1 MKENFKSFGGSSCLA
16 RRSSKRRR
24 LLKTMADQSP
34 TAEYQAAKPRFQRV
48 EDNAFH
54 QGNFVINC
62 TMIRAIVL
70 PVIFLT
76 SAMIA
81 SAADQ
86 PNNPDD
92 PGEFDIEPPI
102 LKQNLSD
109 ELAEAGTP
117 DGDVVRC
124 EKKLERSKRNAAGAE
139 RLWRIGVLAKV
150 EVEQRALKVVKC
162 EAEVASAR
170 VVQAKG
176 AVAEQESRVAS
187 GEATKQELEVAKT
200 ALAQL
205 IEAEQKAVAKRETAE
220 LEFAEA
226 NLRRQ
231 QRLLGL
237 GSAHK
242 SDVTNAEEKLAELK
256 TPKN

>member
-1 MKENFKSFGGSSCLA
+1 
-16 RRSSKRRR
+16 
-24 LLKTMADQSP
+24 
-34 TAEYQAAKPRFQRV
+34 
-48 EDNAFH
+48 
-54 QGNFVINC
+54 
-62 TMIRAIVL
+62 MIRAVAL
-70 PVIFLT
+70 PLTFLT
-76 SAMIA
+76 SALIA
-81 SAADQ
+81 LAADQ
-86 PNNPDD
+86 PNNSDE

-109 ELAEAGTP
+109 ELAEAATP
-117 DGDVVRC
+117 DGDVARC

-150 EVEQRALKVVKC
+150 EVEQRALKVIKW
-162 EAEVASAR
+162 ETELASAR
-170 VVQAKG
+170 VAQAKG

-187 GEATKQELEVAKT
+187 GENTKQELEVAKT

-231 QRLLGL
+231 RRLLKL

-256 TPKN
+256 APK

>member
-1 MKENFKSFGGSSCLA
+1 
-16 RRSSKRRR
+16 
-24 LLKTMADQSP
+24 
-34 TAEYQAAKPRFQRV
+34 
-48 EDNAFH
+48 
-54 QGNFVINC
+54 
-62 TMIRAIVL
+62 MIRAIAL
-70 PVIFLT
+70 PVMFLT

-81 SAADQ
+81 LAAD
-86 PNNPDD
+86 PSSNSDE
-92 PGEFDIEPPI
+92 PGEFDVEPPI

-117 DGDVVRC
+117 DGDVARC
-124 EKKLERSKRNAAGAE
+124 EKKLERAKRNAAGAE
-139 RLWRIGVLAKV
+139 RLWKIGVLAKV
-150 EVEQRALKVVKC
+150 EVEQRALKMVKC
-162 EAEVASAR
+162 ETELVSAR
-170 VVQAKG
+170 VAQAKET
-176 AVAEQESRVAS
+176 VAQQESRVAS
-187 GEATKQELEVAKT
+187 GETTKQELEVAKT

-231 QRLLGL
+231 QRLLKL

-256 TPKN
+256 APKN

>member
-1 MKENFKSFGGSSCLA
+1 
-16 RRSSKRRR
+16 
-24 LLKTMADQSP
+24 
-34 TAEYQAAKPRFQRV
+34 
-48 EDNAFH
+48 
-54 QGNFVINC
+54 
-62 TMIRAIVL
+62 MIRAIAL
-70 PVIFLT
+70 PVMFLT

-81 SAADQ
+81 FAADQ
-86 PNNPDD
+86 PNNSDE
-92 PGEFDIEPPI
+92 PGELDIEPPI

-109 ELAEAGTP
+109 ELAEAATP
-117 DGDVVRC
+117 DGDVARC
-124 EKKLERSKRNAAGAE
+124 EKKLERSKRNTAGAE
-139 RLWRIGVLAKV
+139 RMWRIGVLAKV

-176 AVAEQESRVAS
+176 VVAEQESRVAS

-205 IEAEQKAVAKRETAE
+205 IEAEQKAIAKRESAE

-231 QRLLGL
+231 QRLLQL
-237 GSAHK
+237 GTAHK

-256 TPKN
+256 GPRN

>member
-1 MKENFKSFGGSSCLA
+1 
-16 RRSSKRRR
+16 
-24 LLKTMADQSP
+24 
-34 TAEYQAAKPRFQRV
+34 
-48 EDNAFH
+48 
-54 QGNFVINC
+54 
-62 TMIRAIVL
+62 MIRAIAL
-70 PVIFLT
+70 PVMFLT

-81 SAADQ
+81 LAADQ
-86 PNNPDD
+86 SSNSNE

-117 DGDVVRC
+117 DGDVARC
-124 EKKLERSKRNAAGAE
+124 EKKLERAKRNAVGAE
-139 RLWRIGVLAKV
+139 RLWKIGVLAKV
-150 EVEQRALKVVKC
+150 EVEQRALKMVKC
-162 EAEVASAR
+162 ETEVASAR
-170 VVQAKG
+170 VAQAKET
-176 AVAEQESRVAS
+176 VAQQESRVAS
-187 GEATKQELEVAKT
+187 GETTKQELEVAKT

-231 QRLLGL
+231 QRLLKL

-256 TPKN
+256 APKN

>member
-1 MKENFKSFGGSSCLA
+1 
-16 RRSSKRRR
+16 
-24 LLKTMADQSP
+24 
-34 TAEYQAAKPRFQRV
+34 
-48 EDNAFH
+48 
-54 QGNFVINC
+54 
-62 TMIRAIVL
+62 MIRAVAL
-70 PVIFLT
+70 PLTFLT
-76 SAMIA
+76 SALIA
-81 SAADQ
+81 LAADQ
-86 PNNPDD
+86 PNNSDEPS
-92 PGEFDIEPPI
+92 EFDVEPPI

-117 DGDVVRC
+117 DGDVARC
-124 EKKLERSKRNAAGAE
+124 EKKLERSKRNAEGAE

-150 EVEQRALKVVKC
+150 EVEQRALKMIKC
-162 EAEVASAR
+162 ETELASAR
-170 VVQAKG
+170 VAQAKG
-176 AVAEQESRVAS
+176 IVAEQESRVAS
-187 GEATKQELEVAKT
+187 GESTKQELEVAKT

-231 QRLLGL
+231 QRLLKL

-256 TPKN
+256 GPKN

>member
-1 MKENFKSFGGSSCLA
+1 
-16 RRSSKRRR
+16 
-24 LLKTMADQSP
+24 
-34 TAEYQAAKPRFQRV
+34 
-48 EDNAFH
+48 
-54 QGNFVINC
+54 
-62 TMIRAIVL
+62 MIRAVAL
-70 PVIFLT
+70 PLTFLT
-76 SAMIA
+76 SALIA
-81 SAADQ
+81 LAADQ
-86 PNNPDD
+86 PNNSDE
-92 PGEFDIEPPI
+92 PGEFDVEPPI

-117 DGDVVRC
+117 DGDVARC
-124 EKKLERSKRNAAGAE
+124 EKKLERSKRNAEGAE

-150 EVEQRALKVVKC
+150 DVEQRALKMIKC
-162 EAEVASAR
+162 ETELASAR

-176 AVAEQESRVAS
+176 IVAEQESRVAS
-187 GEATKQELEVAKT
+187 GESTKQELEVAKT

-231 QRLLGL
+231 QRLLKL
-237 GSAHK
+237 GSAHR

-256 TPKN
+256 GPKN

>member
-1 MKENFKSFGGSSCLA
+1 
-16 RRSSKRRR
+16 
-24 LLKTMADQSP
+24 
-34 TAEYQAAKPRFQRV
+34 
-48 EDNAFH
+48 
-54 QGNFVINC
+54 
-62 TMIRAIVL
+62 MIRAIAL
-70 PVIFLT
+70 PVMFLT

-81 SAADQ
+81 LAADQ
-86 PNNPDD
+86 SSNSDE
-92 PGEFDIEPPI
+92 PGEFDVEPPI

-117 DGDVVRC
+117 DGDVARC

-139 RLWRIGVLAKV
+139 RMWRIGVLAKV
-150 EVEQRALKVVKC
+150 EVEQRALKVIKC

-170 VVQAKG
+170 VAQAKG
-176 AVAEQESRVAS
+176 AVAQQESRVAS
-187 GEATKQELEVAKT
+187 GEATKYELEVTKAT
-200 ALAQL
+200 LAQL

-231 QRLLGL
+231 QRLLKL
-237 GSAHK
+237 GSAHR

-256 TPKN
+256 GPKN

>member
-1 MKENFKSFGGSSCLA
+1 
-16 RRSSKRRR
+16 
-24 LLKTMADQSP
+24 
-34 TAEYQAAKPRFQRV
+34 
-48 EDNAFH
+48 
-54 QGNFVINC
+54 
-62 TMIRAIVL
+62 MIRAVAL
-70 PVIFLT
+70 PLTLLT
-76 SAMIA
+76 SALIA
-81 SAADQ
+81 LAADQ
-86 PNNPDD
+86 PNNSEE

-117 DGDVVRC
+117 DGDVARC
-124 EKKLERSKRNAAGAE
+124 EKKLERAKRNAAGAE

-150 EVEQRALKVVKC
+150 EVEQRALKVIKC
-162 EAEVASAR
+162 ETELASAR
-170 VVQAKG
+170 VGQAKG

-187 GEATKQELEVAKT
+187 GESTKQELEVAKT

-205 IEAEQKAVAKRETAE
+205 IEAEQKAVAKRESAE

-231 QRLLGL
+231 QRLLKL
-237 GSAHK
+237 GSAHR

-256 TPKN
+256 APKN

>member
-1 MKENFKSFGGSSCLA
+1 TPS
-16 RRSSKRRR
+16 
-24 LLKTMADQSP
+24 
-34 TAEYQAAKPRFQRV
+34 
-48 EDNAFH
+48 
-54 QGNFVINC
+54 
-62 TMIRAIVL
+62 MIRAVAL
-70 PVIFLT
+70 PLTLLT
-76 SAMIA
+76 SALIA
-81 SAADQ
+81 LAADQ
-86 PNNPDD
+86 PNNSEE

-102 LKQNLSD
+102 SKQNLSD

-117 DGDVVRC
+117 DGDVARC

-150 EVEQRALKVVKC
+150 EVEQRALKMIKC
-162 EAEVASAR
+162 ETELASAR
-170 VVQAKG
+170 VAQARET
-176 AVAEQESRVAS
+176 VAQQESRVAS
-187 GEATKQELEVAKT
+187 GETTKPELEVVKT

-205 IEAEQKAVAKRETAE
+205 IEAEQKAVAKRESAE

-231 QRLLGL
+231 QRLLKL

-256 TPKN
+256 APKNGPVEL